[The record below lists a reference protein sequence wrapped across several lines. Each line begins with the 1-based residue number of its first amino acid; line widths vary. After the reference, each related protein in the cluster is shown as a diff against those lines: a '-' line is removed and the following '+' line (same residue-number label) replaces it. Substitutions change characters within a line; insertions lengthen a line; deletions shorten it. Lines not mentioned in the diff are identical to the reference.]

1 MKVKINSEFIKSN
14 RLNRAWSQE
23 QLAHLAG
30 LSLRTIHRVETNGT
44 ASLES
49 IKAIASVLE
58 VPLEQIMQCIK
69 AEEKSVN
76 SRLLRNGVIASLGA
90 LLFATLSIFV
100 GNTALAEQVMLDV
113 NVSVN
118 DEILG
123 EFGNILVVESKEEV
137 FLFEEVVKILLVTTI
152 TENDGLV
159 DFFNLKKVTQSR
171 TFLTLFS
178 RIINKGL
185 LDTIRRAIFPFDLD
199 LLGINKKLINQCLN
213 RLWHG
218 CR

>member
-58 VPLEQIMQCIK
+58 VPLEQVMQCIK
-69 AEEKSVN
+69 AEEKPVN

-137 FLFEEVVKILLVTTI
+137 FLFEEVAKILLVTTI
-152 TENDGLV
+152 TENDGLFV
-159 DFFNLKKVTQSR
+159 SSEIFEFDGLDYELVSTPKA
-171 TFLTLFS
+171 LFQKEGGGAIQITTDNGNIF
-178 RIINKGL
+178 RISIASK
-185 LDTIRRAIFPFDLD
+185 I
-199 LLGINKKLINQCLN
+199 Q
-213 RLWHG
+213 
-218 CR
+218 